1 MGGRWDADS
10 VDDFDRFHTGPDG
23 TDDHRYLNDDMG
35 NLSPSAQNLA
45 VWVFEQ
51 WMARLP
57 NSQLSGSRDAD
68 DLARRTRRQLS

>member
-1 MGGRWDADS
+1 MGGRWDAD
-10 VDDFDRFHTGPDG
+10 R
-23 TDDHRYLNDDMG
+23 G